1 MRRLLVVAL
10 LVSMALPSLALKRA
24 TVSQLEEM
32 LIDLHSAHKQ
42 DGEISRQ
49 IGGMELSERL
59 SDGTL
64 DRLNKQF
71 AVGSQTAVALQ
82 LLADQ
87 SAFLNLPA
95 TEVPSMPAPDSTTR
109 DKQLEKARKFAAETL
124 SSLTDLTATRI
135 VFSFDDSPPAVKGVE
150 TSERLRI
157 HLAGTS
163 KAEVSVSA
171 ERERESAGGG
181 SAWLVEQGGL
191 IAGGEFGLTLSTVLG
206 DIGQGRTTWSH
217 WERSATRLISVF
229 NYVVPK
235 PMSHQ
240 RVLFPEERAQRNWRT
255 ARWLF
260 AQGWFRQSVFH
271 PESVLRKPAIMGR
284 SGSTPPRGQSF
295 ELR

>member
-24 TVSQLEEM
+24 PVSQLEEM
-32 LIDLHSAHKQ
+32 LIELHSAHKQ

-87 SAFLNLPA
+87 SAFLNLLA

-109 DKQLEKARKFAAETL
+109 DKQLEKARKFAAETR

-135 VFSFDDSPPAVKGVE
+135 N
-150 TSERLRI
+150 ERTIVCPVRS
-157 HLAGTS
+157 LA
-163 KAEVSVSA
+163 
-171 ERERESAGGG
+171 
-181 SAWLVEQGGL
+181 
-191 IAGGEFGLTLSTVLG
+191 LS
-206 DIGQGRTTWSH
+206 
-217 WERSATRLISVF
+217 SATLDIKAAF
-229 NYVVPK
+229 NG
-235 PMSHQ
+235 
-240 RVLFPEERAQRNWRT
+240 AT
-255 ARWLF
+255 TRWLNENVF
-260 AQGWFRQSVFH
+260 ADYHGPVSTSRSVGDN
-271 PESVLRKPAIMGR
+271 SPASS
-284 SGSTPPRGQSF
+284 SGTNPTGKTHR
-295 ELR
+295 R